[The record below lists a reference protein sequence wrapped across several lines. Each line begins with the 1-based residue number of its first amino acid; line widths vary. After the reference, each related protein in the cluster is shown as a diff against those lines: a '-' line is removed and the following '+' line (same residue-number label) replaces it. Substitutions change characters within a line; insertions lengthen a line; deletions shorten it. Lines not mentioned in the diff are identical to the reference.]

1 MGFQVGL
8 SGGGKGKVSR
18 DGREK
23 IEPLSEEVGKKMKG
37 TSYPSLSEGGA
48 YRPTSK
54 AGDAS
59 GESSVVMVKTPSN
72 LRSG

>member
-1 MGFQVGL
+1 MEGA
-8 SGGGKGKVSR
+8 
-18 DGREK
+18 
-23 IEPLSEEVGKKMKG
+23 
-37 TSYPSLSEGGA
+37 SYPSMNEGAA

-72 LRSG
+72 FLSGKGAVM